1 MSDLALAD
9 LRRLLDLA
17 LTTDGPTPIALARLG
32 GEVTIGKLARAY
44 LPHWLPL
51 TWAPGVGIDTTD
63 RGPYHLPAMLVAM
76 HQNGAQTLDPTDP
89 ATCHAVLVA
98 LALSYGLDPGPMGC
112 GVSLGVD
119 GPGWRLEGTAPS
131 LDVRACVWFE
141 DRDQEQLDDMTDP
154 GGGPDPID
162 AGHTLYI
169 HAPEIASIPA
179 DNIAEV
185 LTAMV
190 RHRLAETP

>member
-9 LRRLLDLA
+9 IQRLLDLA

-98 LALSYGLDPGPMGC
+98 LALSYGLDPGPMG
-112 GVSLGVD
+112 
-119 GPGWRLEGTAPS
+119 
-131 LDVRACVWFE
+131 LDVALR
-141 DRDQEQLDDMTDP
+141 RDDDGWTIYTTEGWVY
-154 GGGPDPID
+154 GGTGDKI
-162 AGHTLYI
+162 GLLH
-169 HAPEIASIPA
+169 IPA
-179 DNIAEV
+179 DHIAAA

-190 RHRLAETP
+190 RHRLAEVS